1 MISVV
6 IPSYNG
12 AATLVPLCL
21 SITDVLQRLG
31 LEWEIIVVLD
41 GSSDES
47 RDLLAPLIGEGI
59 VDVLCE
65 LPIRSGQQRATLE
78 GILRGRGSWF
88 LTLDDDFGHRPGD
101 VEKLLAVK
109 EGGAD
114 LVFGVPETGRRS
126 SLRNLGSSL
135 RSTLFHLASG
145 RKKLIPSS
153 FRLFSRSCALSLF
166 LAPVA
171 CRYLSVELVRHSR
184 KAESL
189 LLTAGGN
196 AETETERKA
205 ETKNENAHS
214 SAPGTS
220 RHPASSLVRG
230 TLSLAS
236 YLLPWRRDPLCSSK
250 RALLVVGA
258 GGGQLGLI
266 RRAKARS
273 LVVAVSD
280 RDSSAPGVS
289 AADYFLSAD
298 TFDGEQSIA
307 ACLDALWKGIPIR
320 GVATAGTDQ
329 PVLTVSLVAD
339 HFLLPGALIPEIAL
353 AVTNKRVMKQ
363 RLEALGLPTL
373 PWSLVGDKSASAA
386 DTGSVPTVLPGFP
399 AVLKPVDSQG
409 QRGVVR
415 VESKEELYQR
425 LPATLACSR
434 EAKAMVEAFYP
445 ADEVTFSG
453 WVEEGRLVPLLLTD
467 RATLSSGPHIG
478 ICPAHRYPSC
488 HAALGQEVFELCD
501 RFVRGFPIPSGPI
514 YVQLLVGDEGIK
526 INELACRIGGAYEE
540 LLIPALT
547 GVDILDLQIDLA
559 MKGSLSPQNHDAL
572 VRAGASW
579 PPDGFA
585 SVILAFARK
594 GVVRSIGELS
604 KIRAVEGVIGGG
616 YLLAPGRR
624 IGELENSTGRAAWAV
639 VRGERAAQVN
649 RSVEGVYDALE
660 VIGDSGENLMQDL
673 RSFALHPDP
682 LPDSEVS

>member
-12 AATLVPLCL
+12 AATLVPLCRSL
-21 SITDVLQRLG
+21 SDVLRRLG
-31 LEWEIIVVLD
+31 LDREIIVVLD

-47 RDLLAPLIGEGI
+47 RDLLVPLIEEGI

-65 LPIRSGQQRATLE
+65 LPVRSGQQRATLE

-88 LTLDDDFGHRPGD
+88 LTLDDDFGHRPED

-109 EGGAD
+109 EGGAN
-114 LVFGVPETGRRS
+114 LVFGVPERGRRS

-153 FRLFSRSCALSLF
+153 FRLFSRSCARSLF
-166 LAPVA
+166 LAPAA

-189 LLTAGGN
+189 LLTAGG
-196 AETETERKA
+196 ATATIGA
-205 ETKNENAHS
+205 GTPPS
-214 SAPGTS
+214 LPGTS

-236 YLLPWRRDPLCSSK
+236 YLLPWRRDPLRSSR

-266 RRAKARS
+266 RRAKKRS
-273 LVVAVSD
+273 LIVAVSD

-307 ACLDALWKGIPIR
+307 ACIDAMWKGIPIR

-339 HFLLPGALIPEIAL
+339 HFLLPGALRPEIAL
-353 AVTNKRVMKQ
+353 AVTNKRVMKR

-373 PWSLVGDKSASAA
+373 PWSLIGEETASAA
-386 DTGSVPTVLPGFP
+386 DTGPVPIALPGFP

-415 VESKEELYQR
+415 VESEEELYQR
-425 LPATLACSR
+425 LSATLACSR
-434 EAKAMVEAFYP
+434 EAKAMVETFYP

-478 ICPAHRYPSC
+478 ICPAHRYPSL
-488 HAALGQEVFELCD
+488 HAARSREVFALCD

-514 YVQLLVGDEGIK
+514 YVQLLVGEEGIK

-559 MKGSLSPQNHDAL
+559 IEGRLSPQNHDVL

-579 PPDGFA
+579 PPEGFA
-585 SVILAFARK
+585 SVILAFAQK

-604 KIRAVEGVIGGG
+604 KIRAVEGVVDGG

-639 VRGERAAQVN
+639 VRGKSAARVN

-682 LPDSEVS
+682 LPDSEVP